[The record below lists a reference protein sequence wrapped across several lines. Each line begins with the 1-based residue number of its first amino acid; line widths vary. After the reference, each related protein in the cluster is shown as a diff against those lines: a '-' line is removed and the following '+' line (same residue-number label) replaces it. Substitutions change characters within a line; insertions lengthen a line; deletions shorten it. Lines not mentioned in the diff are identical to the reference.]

1 MADLVAMGYP
11 DETVA
16 AAADE
21 ADLLARDL
29 VEPGTSALSASAHMT
44 AGSRAESVPR
54 FKAPTA

>member
-16 AAADE
+16 APADE

-29 VEPGTSALSASAHMT
+29 VKRAPRRCRHEPT
-44 AGSRAESVPR
+44 
-54 FKAPTA
+54 